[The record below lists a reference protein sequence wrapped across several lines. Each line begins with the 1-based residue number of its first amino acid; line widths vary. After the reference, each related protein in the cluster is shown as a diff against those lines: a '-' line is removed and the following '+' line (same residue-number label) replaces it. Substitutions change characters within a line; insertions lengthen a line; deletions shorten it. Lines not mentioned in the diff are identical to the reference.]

1 MNGLVTSRLDYC
13 NALLYGLPKALTHK
27 LQRVQNT
34 AAHIVTRTSQH
45 SHITPVLQELHW
57 LPVDLR
63 IKFKILMYTY
73 KGLHEQAPG
82 YICDM
87 LHVYKPAR
95 TLRSMDSLMLVV
107 PKSKYVH
114 YGERHFKYASAKL
127 CNELS
132 YDIRKCST
140 LRSFK
145 QALKTYLFKTVFAV

>member
-1 MNGLVTSRLDYC
+1 MWAGPNIKECMKHMASGRIPDFVVTSRLDYC

-34 AAHIVTRTSQH
+34 AARIVTRTSRH

-95 TLRSMDSLMLVV
+95 TLRSMDSSMTVV
-107 PKSKYVH
+107 QKSKYFVTAF
-114 YGERHFKYASAKL
+114 YIA
-127 CNELS
+127 N
-132 YDIRKCST
+132 
-140 LRSFK
+140 
-145 QALKTYLFKTVFAV
+145 V